1 MTQLLVC
8 FQNLIV
14 CFLAGLVIHS
24 ILVYS
29 MHGLLCHMHT
39 FIVAVAIAYTVI
51 FVITDIP
58 WTSLR
63 LS

>member
-39 FIVAVAIAYTVI
+39 FIVAIAYTVI